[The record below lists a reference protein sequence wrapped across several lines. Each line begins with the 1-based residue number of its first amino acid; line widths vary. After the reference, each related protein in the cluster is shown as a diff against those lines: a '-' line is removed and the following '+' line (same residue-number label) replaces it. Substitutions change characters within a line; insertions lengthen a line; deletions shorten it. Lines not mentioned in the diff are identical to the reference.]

1 PIIKYAYERELG
13 TADIKNINVVGEKI
27 SKVSV
32 HDFKKPS
39 SSAQDFAS
47 KYIPNFILA
56 KMFDNSC
63 TSVSSVYEPNCTRC
77 YECIKNCPAKAMS
90 APDGMVIV
98 DEDKCI
104 GCFCCDE
111 VCNYKA
117 IVMKRSFMG
126 RTFLKMA
133 QFLGVERVQ

>member
-1 PIIKYAYERELG
+1 
-13 TADIKNINVVGEKI
+13 
-27 SKVSV
+27 
-32 HDFKKPS
+32 
-39 SSAQDFAS
+39 
-47 KYIPNFILA
+47 
-56 KMFDNSC
+56 
-63 TSVSSVYEPNCTRC
+63 
-77 YECIKNCPAKAMS
+77 MS
-90 APDGMVIV
+90 APDGRVIV

-133 QFLGVERVQ
+133 QFLGVERVE